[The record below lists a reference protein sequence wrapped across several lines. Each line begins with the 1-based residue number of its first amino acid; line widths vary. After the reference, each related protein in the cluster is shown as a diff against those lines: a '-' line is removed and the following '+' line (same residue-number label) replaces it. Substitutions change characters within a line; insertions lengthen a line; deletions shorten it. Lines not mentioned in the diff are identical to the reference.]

1 MRFVRL
7 QGATVLL
14 ALPGLQRLGDILA
27 EAPGGTGGRRL
38 TSSRV
43 IVALDFPE
51 SESALALVKRLT
63 PDQCKLKVGKE
74 LFTAAGPSLV
84 ETLVARGFE
93 VFLDLK
99 FHDIPT
105 TVARACSAAA
115 KLGVWMMNVHA
126 FGGGSM
132 IAAARDALDA
142 LANRPLLIAVT
153 VLTSMDE
160 NDLREIGIATSPA
173 EAASRLAGLAS
184 KHGADGIVCSA
195 LEAASIRAQF
205 GQAFLRV
212 TPGIRLAENNM
223 DDQKRIMT
231 PSRAVQNGASYLVIG
246 RPVTRADDPAA
257 VLRQIEIELHESGVV
272 E

>member
-1 MRFVRL
+1 MSRL
-7 QGATVLL
+7 
-14 ALPGLQRLGDILA
+14 
-27 EAPGGTGGRRL
+27 
-38 TSSRV
+38 

-51 SESALALVKRLT
+51 AESALVLAKRIS

-84 ETLVARGFE
+84 ENLVDRGFQ

-105 TVARACSAAA
+105 TVARACIAAA
-115 KLGVWMMNVHA
+115 KLGVWMINVHA
-126 FGGGSM
+126 LGGGTM
-132 IAAARDALDA
+132 IAAARDALGA

-153 VLTSMDE
+153 ILTSMDE
-160 NDLREIGIATSPA
+160 DDLREIGITESPG
-173 EAASRLAGLAS
+173 EAASRLAGLARNN
-184 KHGADGIVCSA
+184 GADGVVCSA
-195 LEAASIRAQF
+195 HEAASIRAQF
-205 GQAFLRV
+205 GEAFLRV
-212 TPGIRLAENNM
+212 TPGIRLAENDT

-231 PSRAVQNGASYLVIG
+231 PSLAVQNGASYLVIG

-257 VLRQIEIELHESGVV
+257 VLRRIEIDLQESGAL